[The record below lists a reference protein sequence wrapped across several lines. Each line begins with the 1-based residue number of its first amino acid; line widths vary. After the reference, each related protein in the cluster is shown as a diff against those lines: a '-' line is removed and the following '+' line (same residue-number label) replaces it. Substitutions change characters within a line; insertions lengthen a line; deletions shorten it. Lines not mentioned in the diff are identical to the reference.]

1 MTEAINQPREYKE
14 KVVQIEEPVHSSLD
28 EISPI
33 QQVLDVL
40 KALYRLS
47 EEIFDEAPL
56 SGWPLYLFV
65 VLKVSIF
72 GRLFC

>member
-47 EEIFDEAPL
+47 EESVDETSL
-56 SGWPLYLFV
+56 SGWPLFICR
-65 VLKVSIF
+65 S
-72 GRLFC
+72 

>member
-47 EEIFDEAPL
+47 EESADETSL
-56 SGWPLYLFV
+56 SGWPLYLFIV
-65 VLKVSIF
+65 RKLSIF
-72 GRLFC
+72 ERLFC

>member
-47 EEIFDEAPL
+47 EESFDEAPL

>member
-47 EEIFDEAPL
+47 EESVDETSL
-56 SGWPLYLFV
+56 SGWPL
-65 VLKVSIF
+65 SIC
-72 GRLFC
+72 RS